1 MAQEI
6 EYKFLVKEDLWD
18 TIDKPEPIEIK
29 QGYLSRSEDLTV
41 RVRTKGD
48 KGFITVKGRTTGIT
62 RSEFEYEIP
71 LLDAEEMLD
80 NYVHK
85 YIDKHR
91 YEIKHDGNIWEV
103 DVFHG
108 NLKGL
113 ILAELEVESENQKF
127 TKPEWIGMD
136 VSEDHNFYNAVLID
150 RC

>member
-6 EYKFLVKEDLWD
+6 EYKFLVEEDLWD